1 MTEAEKQ
8 QLYDHIDA
16 FCNQRR
22 GKSKLCEI
30 RYYVDTQTAEDRAD
44 FFGHVIQNDEH
55 FDKRNFR
62 RVIDLT
68 FGSGNLTSHLLL
80 ENDIP
85 FETLI
90 LNDKNEADVNKD
102 ISIGEQRY
110 HDILE
115 LGQFSDFG
123 KFDLIIF
130 NPQLGGKDTYPAGVL
145 EIESIEPIVHK
156 IDWNIEAALRDYA
169 DLTDC
174 TVTVNPDDK
183 RIFVHSGA
191 LTKTQMR
198 ERFKDI
204 KVFNY
209 YDFFYQSK
217 ETKIEGESSNLVKFR
232 KTFDKLSHENTTVV
246 MLADEKDF
254 EKFFKD
260 FNYYAEYLPNEGK
273 RLFVGRRISGEER
286 RICYERR
293 ESNFEINAD
302 CKRRTAED
310 DSVETD
316 LIELVHEVDQ
326 ELSDIKNVEGGEL
339 FARESEEGSHYT
351 EDKQKRKKRPFKNF
365 LLED

>member
-8 QLYDHIDA
+8 QLYEQIDA
-16 FCNQRR
+16 FCNQRQ

-30 RYYVDTQTAEDRAD
+30 RYYVDTQTAEDRAA

-55 FDKRNFR
+55 FDKREFK

-68 FGSGNLTSHLLL
+68 FGSGNLTCHLLL

-85 FETLI
+85 YETLI
-90 LNDKNEADVNKD
+90 LNDKNEADINKD

-115 LGQFSDFG
+115 PNQFSDLG

-156 IDWNIEAALRDYA
+156 INWNIETALRDYA

-174 TVTVNPDDK
+174 TVRVNHNEKKIFIHSDK
-183 RIFVHSGA
+183 
-191 LTKTQMR
+191 LTKKAMN
-198 ERFKDI
+198 ERFKNI
-204 KVFNY
+204 KIFNY
-209 YDFFYQSK
+209 YDLFYQSK
-217 ETKIEGESSNLVKFR
+217 SHNTVGTSTNLVKFR
-232 KTFDKLSHENTTVV
+232 KTFDELSHENTTIV

-260 FNYYAEYLPNEGK
+260 INYYAEYLPNEGK
-273 RLFVGRRISGEER
+273 RLFVGRRIPGEER
-286 RICYERR
+286 RICFERT
-293 ESNFEINAD
+293 ESGFEINAD
-302 CKRRTAED
+302 CKHRSTVD
-310 DSVETD
+310 DTVEAD
-316 LIELVHEVDQ
+316 LIEMVHEVDQ
-326 ELSDIKNVEGGEL
+326 ELSDMKSVEGGEL
-339 FARESEEGSHYT
+339 FVRESENGSHYT
-351 EDKQKRKKRPFKNF
+351 EDKPKHNERPFKNF

>member
-1 MTEAEKQ
+1 MTEADKQ
-8 QLYDHIDA
+8 HLYDKIDA
-16 FCNQRR
+16 FCNQRH

-30 RYYVDTQTAEDRAD
+30 RYYVDTQTAEDRAA

-55 FDKRNFR
+55 FDKRDFR

-85 FETLI
+85 YETLI
-90 LNDKNEADVNKD
+90 LNDKNETDVNKD
-102 ISIGEQRY
+102 VSIGAQRY
-110 HDILE
+110 YDISE
-115 LGQFSDFG
+115 PEQFSDLG

-156 IDWNIEAALRDYA
+156 IDRDIEKALREYT

-183 RIFVHSGA
+183 SIFVHSDT
-191 LTKTQMR
+191 LSKKQMT
-198 ERFKDI
+198 ERFKEI
-204 KVFNY
+204 RIFNY
-209 YDFFYQSK
+209 YDFLYQSK
-217 ETKIEGESSNLVKFR
+217 ETKIEGEATNLVKFR
-232 KTFDKLSHENTTVV
+232 KTFDILSHENTTVV

-260 FNYYAEYLPNEGK
+260 FNYYAEYLPDEGK
-273 RLFVGRRISGEER
+273 RLFTGRRIPGVEG
-286 RICYERR
+286 RICFERT
-293 ESNFEINAD
+293 ESGFEINTD
-302 CKRRTAED
+302 CKRRGTAD
-310 DSVETD
+310 DTVEAD
-316 LIELVHEVDQ
+316 LLELVHEVDQ
-326 ELSDIKNVEGGEL
+326 ELSDIKSVEGGEL
-339 FARESEEGSHYT
+339 FARESKEGSHYT
-351 EDKQKRKKRPFKNF
+351 EEKPKRKKRAFKNF